1 MNRRDVL
8 IGTTATVASTGSGDV
23 TVAQAQTTPQPG
35 VPSNALKPEQPF
47 QGRHLIVDALEI
59 QGLSHVFGVP
69 GAAIDPIIDAMI
81 GRKVQFV
88 HAGHEA
94 HAAFMAGAFGRV
106 TGRPG
111 VCMSTS
117 GPGTT
122 NLAAGLVCATA
133 EGDPAVAITGEPARD
148 LRYRIGNQNINAT
161 AVFTPIAKSSVEVE
175 APEALVPA
183 LANAFRT
190 AAFPRQGGAHVAV
203 PLDIT
208 MGAATRGTAFAVP
221 DAALGA
227 ASQEQLKAAAI
238 LLRSARSPIVL
249 VGGAGATL
257 RSAQALRSFLTRAPL
272 PVVEVFEAAGCL
284 SRSLGRCFAG
294 RVGDHANQPGD
305 GLLRRADVVLTIGF
319 DLSEYDPTLW
329 HKGSSSRIIHIG
341 DCPTV
346 VAPDYRPELVL
357 LGEIAANLDGLQ
369 RAIDGPIE
377 VDWAPVKTAQD
388 QLAAFRNAIAPLK
401 GSGVSPIAFIRELRA
416 LLADNVTVVSDV
428 GSIGLWMVRNFL
440 AYEPRRFL
448 VDSKGWGAL
457 GTGLPKSIGAAFARP
472 GEKVVCMTGD
482 GSFLMGGMEM
492 QTAARLKLP
501 IVQVIWQD
509 GTYDLVKIT
518 SQQKFGR
525 WGGFAFKTM
534 DIEAFAGAFGA
545 KGFRIERD
553 DEIRPVL
560 ARALTAEG
568 PVMVDLRIDY
578 SGNASLVE
586 KSLIAY
592 AP

>member
-8 IGTTATVASTGSGDV
+8 VGTAATMASTGGA
-23 TVAQAQTTPQPG
+23 TNLAQAQSTPQPG
-35 VPSNALKPEQPF
+35 VASSPPLRGAAF
-47 QGRHLIVDALEI
+47 QGRHLMLDALEA
-59 QGLSHVFGVP
+59 QGVSHVFGVP

-94 HAAFMAGAFGRV
+94 HAAFMAGSFGRV

-133 EGDPAVAITGEPARD
+133 EGDPAVAITGEPARA

-161 AVFTPIAKSSVEVE
+161 AVFTPVAKSSREVE

-183 LANAFRT
+183 LANAFRI
-190 AAFPRQGGAHVAV
+190 AAFPRQGGAHLAV
-203 PLDIT
+203 PLDVT
-208 MGAATRGTAFAVP
+208 MGAAAQGTAFTAPDMALGVAEQEQF
-221 DAALGA
+221 DAAA
-227 ASQEQLKAAAI
+227 R
-238 LLRSARSPIVL
+238 LLRSAKSPIVL
-249 VGGAGATL
+249 VGGAGASH
-257 RSAQALRSFLTRAPL
+257 RAAQALRSFLARTPL

-284 SRSLGRCFAG
+284 SRSLGHCFAG

-305 GLLRRADVVLTIGF
+305 ALLRRADVVLTIGF

-329 HKGSSSRIIHIG
+329 HRGSPSRIIHMG
-341 DCPTV
+341 GWPSV

-357 LGEIAANLDGLQ
+357 FGDIAANLDGLQ
-369 RAIDGPIE
+369 RAIGGPIDL
-377 VDWAPVKTAQD
+377 DWGPVKAAQD
-388 QLAAFRNAIAPLK
+388 QLTTFLNATAPLQ
-401 GSGVSPIAFIRELRA
+401 GPGVSPVAFIRELRA
-416 LLADNVTVVSDV
+416 QLGDNVTVVSDV

-457 GTGLPKSIGAAFARP
+457 GTGLPKAIGAAFARP
-472 GEKVVCMTGD
+472 GERVVCLTGD

-501 IVQVIWQD
+501 IAQVIWQD

-518 SQQKFGR
+518 SQREFGR
-525 WGGFAFKTM
+525 WDGFAFKTM
-534 DIEAFAGAFGA
+534 NIEAFAAAFGA

-553 DEIRPVL
+553 EEIRPVL
-560 ARALTAEG
+560 ARALSTEG
-568 PVMVDLRIDY
+568 PVMIDLRVDY